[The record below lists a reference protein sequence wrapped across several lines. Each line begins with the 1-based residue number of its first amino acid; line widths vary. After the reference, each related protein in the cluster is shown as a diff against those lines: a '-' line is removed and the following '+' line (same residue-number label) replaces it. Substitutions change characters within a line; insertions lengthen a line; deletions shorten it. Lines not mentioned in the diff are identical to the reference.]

1 MELFWY
7 IVLMTMLAVY
17 VVLDGYDFGAGIIH
31 LFFAKTEKDKKAITN
46 AIGPFWDANEVWLIA
61 AGGVLFFA
69 FPTLYASAFSGFYL
83 PLIMILWLLIF
94 RAIGLELRGQVHN
107 KMWEAVWDKAFG
119 MASLLL
125 ALFFGIALGN
135 IVRGVNLGM
144 VENGVSTQEAH
155 YFFLPLWNPT
165 FSPQAEH
172 LGIIDWFTL
181 LLGIIGVIALT
192 IHGANWIIFKTN
204 SDLNIKLKKVV
215 FNLNFALLGLVI
227 ISLFIWH
234 IIEPKP
240 FHNFIENPLL
250 WIFPL
255 ITFTGLFGLFKVKS
269 FKKDGLGFL
278 FSSLFLFGGL
288 TSTVASIF
296 PKVLP
301 STNTVNPSLTLY
313 NVAADEYGLS
323 VGIYWFAVA
332 IVLVAIYM
340 VIQYKVFKGKMD
352 DVGYGEH

>member
-17 VVLDGYDFGAGIIH
+17 VILDGYDFGAGIIH
-31 LFFAKTEKDKKAITN
+31 LFVAKTEEQKRAITN

-69 FPTLYASAFSGFYL
+69 FPTLYASSFSGFYL
-83 PLIMILWLLIF
+83 PLMMILWLLIF

-107 KMWEAVWDKAFG
+107 KMWETIWDKAFG
-119 MASLLL
+119 IASLLL
-125 ALFFGIALGN
+125 ALFFGVALGN
-135 IVRGVNLGM
+135 VVRGVNLGN
-144 VENGVSTQEAH
+144 VVNGVSTQEAH

-165 FSPQAEH
+165 FSPQAEQ

-181 LLGIIGVIALT
+181 LLGIVGVVALT

-204 SDLNIKLKKVV
+204 SDLNQQLRKTV
-215 FNLNFALLGLVI
+215 FNLNFVLLGLVI
-227 ISLFIWH
+227 ITLLVWH
-234 IIEPKP
+234 IIEPNP
-240 FHNFIENPLL
+240 FHNFIDFPWL
-250 WIFPL
+250 WVFPL
-255 ITFTGLFGLFKVKS
+255 ITFTGLFGLFYIKS
-269 FKKDGLGFL
+269 FKNHGKGFL

-288 TSTVASIF
+288 ASTFSSIF

-301 STNTVNPSLTLY
+301 STNAVNPSLTLY

-323 VGIYWFAVA
+323 VGINWFIVA
-332 IVLVAIYM
+332 LLLVIVYM
-340 VIQYKVFKGKMD
+340 IIQYRVFKGKMD
-352 DVGYGEH
+352 DVGYGDH

>member
-17 VVLDGYDFGAGIIH
+17 VILDGYDFGAGIIH

-61 AGGVLFFA
+61 SGGVLFFA
-69 FPTLYASAFSGFYL
+69 FPTLYASSFSGFYL
-83 PLIMILWLLIF
+83 PLMMILWLLIF

-107 KMWEAVWDKAFG
+107 KIWESIWDKAFG
-119 MASLLL
+119 ISSLLL
-125 ALFFGIALGN
+125 ALFFGVALGN
-135 IVRGVNLGM
+135 VVRGVNLGN
-144 VENGVSTQEAH
+144 VVNGVSTHEAH
-155 YFFLPLWNPT
+155 YFFLPLWNSS
-165 FSPQAEH
+165 FSPQTEQ

-181 LLGIIGVIALT
+181 LLGVVGVVALT

-204 SDLNIKLKKVV
+204 SDLNEKLKKVV
-215 FNLNFALLGLVI
+215 FNLNIVLFVLVI
-227 ISLFIWH
+227 ISLLIWH
-234 IIEPKP
+234 IIEPQP
-240 FHNFIENPLL
+240 FHNFLDKPWL
-250 WIFPL
+250 WLFPI
-255 ITFTGLFGLFKVKS
+255 ITFTGLFGLFKVKT
-269 FKKDGLGFL
+269 FKKHGHGFL
-278 FSSLFLFGGL
+278 FSSLFLGGGL
-288 TSTVASIF
+288 ASTVASIF

-301 STNTVNPSLTLY
+301 STNTINPDLTLY
-313 NVAADEYGLS
+313 NVAAHNYGLS
-323 VGIYWFAVA
+323 VGVYWFAIA